1 MPPDVFSVDV
11 EEYFQVSGFEK
22 VLARSDWDA
31 VPSRLA
37 GCLSRILELLA
48 IHGVQATFF
57 ILGWIAERRP
67 RLVAEIA
74 AAGHEIA
81 CHGYDHRLIYH
92 MTPREFQEDV
102 RRAKT
107 VIEDAAGTAVV
118 SYRAP
123 SFSVTRDS
131 LWALEVLADLG
142 FRNDAGIFPIRHDRY
157 GIPDAEPGPHRIVTP
172 SGTIRE
178 FPGTTVRWAGCNVP
192 LGGGGY
198 LRLFPWWLTRRLMR
212 RVRSRHGR
220 PCMVYV
226 HPWEID
232 PDQPEVKGASWL
244 ARRRHRVGLRTTEG
258 KLRRMLAGFS
268 FTRLD
273 RCLDALP
280 LPVVEWK
287 RYSSRAPSRDSSRPP
302 SRAKKGGAET

>member
-1 MPPDVFSVDV
+1 MSASVTLPPDVFSVDV
-11 EEYFQVSGFEK
+11 EEYFQVSAFER
-22 VLARSDWDA
+22 VLSRADWDS

-37 GCLSRILELLA
+37 ACLSRLLA
-48 IHGVQATFF
+48 LLDSRCVQATFF

-81 CHGYDHRLIYH
+81 CHGYDHRLVYH
-92 MTPREFQEDV
+92 MNPAEFREDL
-102 RRAKT
+102 RRAKSA
-107 VIEDAAGTAVV
+107 IEDAAGTAVV

-123 SFSVTRDS
+123 SFSITRKS
-131 LWALEVLADLG
+131 LWALEVLAELG
-142 FRNDAGIFPIRHDRY
+142 FRNDASVFPIRHDRY

-198 LRLFPWWLTRRLMR
+198 LRLFPWAMTRHLMR
-212 RVRSRHGR
+212 RVRARYGR

-226 HPWEID
+226 HPWELD

-244 ARRRHRVGLRTTEG
+244 ARRRHRVGLRTTEN
-258 KLRRMLAGFS
+258 KLRRMLDGFR

-280 LPVVEWK
+280 LPGADWE
-287 RYSSRAPSRDSSRPP
+287 RYASSGNSR
-302 SRAKKGGAET
+302 KKKATT

>member
-1 MPPDVFSVDV
+1 MTPSVILPPDVFSVDV
-11 EEYFQVSGFEK
+11 EEYFQVSGFEN
-22 VLARSDWDA
+22 VLARSDWDT

-48 IHGVQATFF
+48 SRGVQATFF
-57 ILGWIAERRP
+57 VLGWIAERRP

-81 CHGYDHRLIYH
+81 CHGYDHRLIYQ
-92 MTPREFQEDV
+92 MRPKEFREDV
-102 RRAKT
+102 RRAKIA
-107 VIEDAAGTAVV
+107 IEDAGGTAVA

-131 LWALEVLADLG
+131 LWAFDVLAELG
-142 FRNDAGIFPIRHDRY
+142 FRNDASVFPIRHDRY
-157 GIPDAEPGPHRIVTP
+157 GIPDAEPGPHRVTTP

-198 LRLFPWWLTRRLMR
+198 LRLFPWALTQRLMH
-212 RVRSRHGR
+212 RVHARHGR
-220 PCMVYV
+220 PCIVYV

-232 PDQPEVKGASWL
+232 PDQPEVRGASWL
-244 ARRRHRVGLRTTEG
+244 TRRRHRIGLRTTEE
-258 KLRRMLAGFS
+258 KLRRMLARFR

-280 LPVVEWK
+280 LPPVEWE
-287 RYSSRAPSRDSSRPP
+287 RYSSSRPG
-302 SRAKKGGAET
+302 RAKKGTTET